1 MNDKIDRRLVE
12 LQIDRGPEPAGQ
24 RRWPGVLL
32 ILLGLVVLVSIS
44 LWILSP
50 KTVSVTV
57 ETVRLIHQAAPSA
70 ACWTLPVM
78 SWPGRQAVFSSKVP
92 GKILEVL
99 VEEGVRVVKD
109 QIIAYPY
116 LDNSS
121 QTAQLR
127 LAQAQH
133 RSAESALNEIR
144 AQLRQAELDLTR
156 ATELLARNLASQAEF
171 DAATAN
177 AETAIPCQRST
188 REVSVRLYLMSR
200 RHPTFLRRD

>member
-1 MNDKIDRRLVE
+1 MI
-12 LQIDRGPEPAGQ
+12 QSGGPA
-24 RRWPGVLL
+24 RSVLDAS
-32 ILLGLVVLVSIS
+32 GYVVA
-44 LWILSP
+44 
-50 KTVSVTV
+50 
-57 ETVRLIHQAAPSA
+57 R
-70 ACWTLPVM
+70 
-78 SWPGRQAVFSSKVP
+78 RQAVVSSKVP
-92 GKILEVL
+92 GKILEVF

-109 QIIAYPY
+109 QIVAY

-133 RSAESALNEIR
+133 RSAEAALNEIR

-156 ATELLARNLASQAEF
+156 AIELLARNLASQAEF

-188 REVSVRLYLMSR
+188 REASVRSYLISR
-200 RHPTFLRRD
+200 